1 MLSDLLPA
9 LLARRE
15 SENLEFKEAKNR
27 FDFEELVD
35 YCVAL
40 ANEGGGKLL
49 LGVTDRG
56 EVVGSKAFQDLER
69 TRSGLVERLRLR
81 VAAEAVAHPQGR
93 VVVITVPS
101 RPLGV
106 PLQYRGAYW
115 MRSGDSLVPMTP
127 DQIRTILNESGP
139 DFSAEPCVRATLGD
153 LDPVA
158 IDIFR
163 RTWVRKS
170 GNLAVM
176 SLTDVQL
183 LTDAELLVDGV
194 PTYAALVLLGKGPSL
209 GRLLGHAEVIF
220 EYRASEASGPP
231 QQRKEYRHGFMLF
244 QDDLW
249 DTINVRNEV
258 QHFQYGLFIFDVPT
272 FNQSALR
279 EAILNAVSHRDYRL
293 EGSIFIRQYAR
304 RIEVVS
310 PGGFPPGITEEN
322 CLWRQLP
329 RNRRI
334 AETLGKVGLVERSGQ
349 GMNRIFEECI
359 KESKPKPDFTGTD
372 PFHVSLTLRGDVQ
385 DPRFLAFLE
394 KVGQDRLSSFS
405 TEDLLVLDLLYHEQQ
420 VSDRL
425 KPRLLGLAEAEILEK
440 VGKGRGTRFILSR
453 RFYQFLGK
461 PGLYT
466 RRRGLDRDT
475 NKELLWKHLSVFQEA
490 GCQMR
495 ELMQVLPQL
504 SREEVKTL
512 LNELRQEGRAHLVG
526 RTKGGRWYPGP
537 ATAGELGR

>member
-1 MLSDLLPA
+1 MLPDLLPA

-15 SENLEFKEAKNR
+15 NENLEFKEAKNR
-27 FDFEELVD
+27 FDFEELID

-81 VAAEAVAHPQGR
+81 VTTEAVEHPQGR

-101 RPLGV
+101 RPLGM
-106 PLQYRGAYW
+106 PLQYKGAYW
-115 MRSGDSLVPMTP
+115 MRSGDSLVPMTQ
-127 DQIRTILNESGP
+127 DQIRTILNEAGP
-139 DFSAEPCVRATLGD
+139 DYSAEPCTRATLSD
-153 LDPVA
+153 LDPAA
-158 IDIFR
+158 IDVFR

-176 SLTDVQL
+176 SLADSQL

-194 PTYAALVLLGKGPSL
+194 PAYAALVLLGKSSAL

-231 QQRKEYRHGFMLF
+231 QQRKEYRQGFLLL

-258 QHFQYGLFIFDVPT
+258 QHFQYGPFLFDIPT
-272 FNQSALR
+272 FNQSVLR

-293 EGSIFIRQYAR
+293 EGSIFIRQFAR

-334 AETLGKVGLVERSGQ
+334 AETLSKVGLVERSGQ

-372 PFHVSLTLRGDVQ
+372 RFHVSLVLRGDVQ

-405 TEDLLVLDLLYHEQQ
+405 TEDLLVLDLLYYEQH
-420 VSDRL
+420 VADRL
-425 KPRLLGLAEAEILEK
+425 KPRMLGLAEAGILEK
-440 VGKGRGTRFILSR
+440 VGKGRGARFILSR

-466 RRRGLDRDT
+466 RRRGLDRST
-475 NKELLWKHLSVFQEA
+475 NKELLWQHLSVFQES
-490 GCQMR
+490 GCPMG

-504 SREEVKTL
+504 SREEVKGL
-512 LNELRQEGRAHLVG
+512 LNELRQEERAHLLG

-537 ATAGELGR
+537 AELVR